1 MVCLGL
7 ELSRNT
13 FYGMATM
20 SEQPYMKLWVGDFT
34 SDTLHL
40 SACEIG
46 QYMMLLMAMWRGGG
60 SLPNDP
66 KFLRRITRG
75 PVRPAVMAYFV
86 VDGERITQKRLAV
99 ELKKAKE
106 KSESAAESARAK
118 YRKDKESPPAN
129 GHANAERSDSYHSH
143 SHSYKKERGAKA
155 PSRAHQIPKDWVP
168 TENHFSQA
176 DKLGFGARQVADM
189 AEDMRLWAGANGK
202 VKKNWDLAFSG
213 WMRRQTGSGHFNGHA
228 PPKNGSVSKGPW
240 KPLPSVS
247 DPVKPPPEERERQ
260 WQRLLKAR
268 PMQ

>member
-1 MVCLGL
+1 
-7 ELSRNT
+7 
-13 FYGMATM
+13 M

-86 VDGERITQKRLAV
+86 VDGDRITQKRLAV

-118 YRKDKESPPAN
+118 YRKDKVTSPAN

-143 SHSYKKERGAKA
+143 SHSHKKEVGAKA

-189 AEDMRLWAGANGK
+189 AEDMRLWAGAKGAIK
-202 VKKNWDLAFSG
+202 VNWDLAFSG
-213 WMRRQTGSGHFNGHA
+213 WMRRQNQPQNGHA
-228 PPKNGSVSKGPW
+228 PPPRNVVGIKAPLQF
-240 KPLPSVS
+240 KPEAKEI
-247 DPVKPPPEERERQ
+247 VKPPPEDRERQ
-260 WQRLLKAR
+260 LQRLMKAR
-268 PMQ
+268 AM

>member
-1 MVCLGL
+1 
-7 ELSRNT
+7 
-13 FYGMATM
+13 M

-40 SACEIG
+40 SASEIG

-60 SLPNDP
+60 SLLNDP

-86 VDGERITQKRLAV
+86 VDGDRITQKRLAV

-118 YRKDKESPPAN
+118 YRKNKESAPAN

-143 SHSYKKERGAKA
+143 SHSHKKERGAKA

-176 DKLGFGARQVADM
+176 DKLGFGARQVGDM
-189 AEDMRLWAGANGK
+189 AEDMRIWAGANGTL
-202 VKKNWDLAFSG
+202 KKDWDLTFSG
-213 WMRRQTGSGHFNGHA
+213 WIRRQNKPEYRNNGHA
-228 PPKNGSVSKGPW
+228 PPRNVGIRAPLQF
-240 KPLPSVS
+240 KPEAKEVI
-247 DPVKPPPEERERQ
+247 KPPPEDRERQ
-260 WQRLLKAR
+260 LQRLLKAR
-268 PMQ
+268 AM

>member
-1 MVCLGL
+1 
-7 ELSRNT
+7 
-13 FYGMATM
+13 M

-40 SACEIG
+40 SSAEIG

-118 YRKDKESPPAN
+118 YRKDKESAPAN

-155 PSRAHQIPKDWVP
+155 PSRRQQIPKDWAP
-168 TENHFSQA
+168 IENHFSQA
-176 DKLGFGARQVADM
+176 AKLGFGARDVEGM
-189 AEDMRLWAGANGK
+189 AEDMRIWAGANGSL
-202 VKKNWDLAFSG
+202 KKDWDLTFSG
-213 WMRRQTGSGHFNGHA
+213 WMRRQTEPGFRKNGRDL
-228 PPKNGSVSKGPW
+228 PKNGGIRAPLAF
-240 KPLPSVS
+240 KP
-247 DPVKPPPEERERQ
+247 DEKEIAKPPSEDRERQ
-260 WQRLLKAR
+260 VLRFLKAR
-268 PMQ
+268 SM